1 MSGELA
7 SRTRPLHL
15 AASGDLE
22 GEEDAD
28 QVIIGKD
35 LLELVSSAMYVD
47 PMTIYREYI
56 QNAADAIDEAKA
68 LGILEAERGQV
79 EIEIDPATRTVRI
92 RDNGVGMA
100 HSEVFRKLTAIGG
113 SAKRGTKARGFRGVG
128 RLAGLGYAQELIFRS
143 RVHGES
149 KVSEM
154 RWDCRK
160 LKAQLRDATSDSG
173 VGHLINQVVAITQ
186 EQASGFPERFFEV
199 ELRGLVRLHD
209 DRLLSAAAIA
219 DYLSQVAPV
228 PFSPDFRFGDEIS
241 AALRA
246 TVGLGELEIT
256 VAGTGPLYRPHR
268 DALAAGTSRI
278 TNFDEVSFVEVPG
291 MDGDTA
297 AVAWFLH
304 HEYEGA
310 LPTATLVKGVRLR
323 SGNIQ
328 IGENALLEG
337 LFPEPRFNSWAV
349 GEIHIVDP
357 KVMPNGRRDNF
368 EQNAHLSNLLNHLG
382 PATKDIAHRC
392 RTSSVKRKL
401 QRDFEI
407 YDEQVN
413 ERLGILQQGLL
424 GETPRNAMALGVD
437 QALMRM
443 EKIAAANKFDDV
455 RDLKML
461 PYVETLRTNLQSVMA
476 EAAEASPL
484 DRLPEA
490 ERSMYE
496 RMFELIYECAVNR
509 SAAKALIDRIL
520 LKIQT

>member
-7 SRTRPLHL
+7 SRTRALHL
-15 AASGDLE
+15 ATSGDLE
-22 GEEDAD
+22 GAVGGDEVA
-28 QVIIGKD
+28 IGKD

-68 LGILEAERGQV
+68 LGILETESGQV
-79 EIEIDPATRTVRI
+79 EIQIDPASRTVRI
-92 RDNGVGMA
+92 RDNGAGIA
-100 HSEVFRKLTAIGG
+100 HSEFFRKLASVGG

-143 RVHGES
+143 RVRGES

-160 LKAQLRDATSDSG
+160 LKAELRDTTSDHG
-173 VGHLINQVVAITQ
+173 VGHLINQVVAIKR

-256 VAGTGPLYRPHR
+256 VAGAGPLYRPHR
-268 DALAAGTSRI
+268 DALAVGTSRV
-278 TNFDEVSFVEVPG
+278 TTFNEVSFVEVPG

-357 KVMPNGRRDNF
+357 RVMPNGRRDNF
-368 EQNAHLSNLLNHLG
+368 EQNAHMSNLFNHLG

-401 QRDFEI
+401 LRDFEI
-407 YDEQVN
+407 YDDQVK

-424 GETPRNAMALGVD
+424 GEAARNAMALSVD
-437 QALMRM
+437 QTLMRM
-443 EKIAAANKFDDV
+443 EKIAAADNFDDAS
-455 RDLKML
+455 DLQML
-461 PYVETLRTNLQSVMA
+461 PHVQTLRTNLQSVMG
-476 EAAEASPL
+476 EAPEASPL
-484 DRLPEA
+484 NRLPEA
-490 ERSMYE
+490 ERAMYE
-496 RMFELIYECAVNR
+496 RMFDLIYECAVNR

-520 LKIQT
+520 LKIQA

>member
-1 MSGELA
+1 MSGEQA
-7 SRTRPLHL
+7 SLTRPLHL
-15 AASGDLE
+15 AISGDLE
-22 GEEDAD
+22 AAGGTDE
-28 QVIIGKD
+28 VIIGKD

-68 LGILEAERGQV
+68 LGIPETQRGRV
-79 EIEIDPATRTVRI
+79 EIEIEPASRTVRI
-92 RDNGVGMA
+92 RDNGIGIA
-100 HSEVFRKLTAIGG
+100 WPDFFRKLASIGG
-113 SAKRGTKARGFRGVG
+113 SSKRGTKARGFRGVG

-143 RVHGES
+143 RVPGES

-160 LKAQLRDATSDSG
+160 LKSHLRDTTSDNG
-173 VGHLINQVVAITQ
+173 VGHLINQVVVVTQ
-186 EQASGFPERFFEV
+186 EEASGFPDRFFEV

-209 DRLLSAAAIA
+209 DRLLSADAIA

-241 AALRA
+241 ATLRA

-256 VAGTGPLYRPHR
+256 VAGAGPLYRPHR
-268 DALAAGTSRI
+268 DALAVGTSRV
-278 TNFDEVSFVEVPG
+278 TNFDSVRFVEVPG

-310 LPTATLVKGVRLR
+310 LPNATLVKGVRLR

-349 GEIHIVDP
+349 GEIHVLDP
-357 KVMPNGRRDNF
+357 RVMPNGRRDNF
-368 EQNAHLSNLLNHLG
+368 EQNTHLSNLFNHLG
-382 PATKDIAHRC
+382 PATKDIAQRC
-392 RTSSVKRKL
+392 RTSSVRRKL
-401 QRDFEI
+401 LRDFQI
-407 YDEQVN
+407 HDDTVN
-413 ERLGILQQGLL
+413 ERLGILKQGLL
-424 GETPRNAMALGVD
+424 GETPRNALALSVD

-443 EKIAAANKFDDV
+443 EKIAGTDKFDGV
-455 RDLKML
+455 HDLKML
-461 PYVETLRTNLQSVMA
+461 PRVETLRTSLQSAMA
-476 EAAEASPL
+476 EAADISPL
-484 DRLPEA
+484 TRLPEA
-490 ERSMYE
+490 DRLMYE

-509 SAAKALIDRIL
+509 SAAKSLIDRIL